1 MTGEVEKMTTEE
13 VQVIERL
20 RPQWTRIVQEL
31 GGDLEH
37 ADETFTE
44 IIQRYRTG
52 DGRAYHNLFHIDRM
66 LGFINQ
72 FDHLAKNKH
81 MLKAAIFGH
90 DIVYVPASPIN
101 EQESADVFGLIL
113 KKLSVR
119 KEDIEE
125 TKRLIMITKEH
136 KTTDDDIDG
145 KLIIDSDYEIL
156 ASPDET
162 YDRYAANIW
171 KENVGSEKVSEEA
184 FRKERARFINGWLD
198 SIREDRLFLIP
209 EIREKLQPQANRNLE
224 RELLR
229 LK

>member
-184 FRKERARFINGWLD
+184 FRKGRARFINGWLD